1 MEANSGRASG
11 MAVAF
16 DQLAMRARSFDQ
28 PNDQR
33 REKLTK
39 LPQQAF
45 TRVGMENH
53 QRWLDPGSHPVAEKF
68 RASSSWRSA

>member
-16 DQLAMRARSFDQ
+16 DQLAMRTRSFDQ

-33 REKLTK
+33 K

-45 TRVGMENH
+45 TRIGTENH
-53 QRWLDPGSHPVAEKF
+53 QRWLDPGSRPVAEEF
-68 RASSSWRSA
+68 RAFSSLRLA